1 MRFQNFRKK
10 ILATVAISALSAFSL
25 PLSAQAAPSDILFI
39 LDGSGSMWGQID
51 ARAKIET
58 AKTTM
63 ASLLDSTP
71 ADARIG
77 LMTYGTN
84 SKKSCTDVTVLNP
97 VGADRGAIKLSIA
110 GLTPLGKTPID
121 LALAMG
127 VKTLADTEPV
137 DTQKSVV
144 LISDGIETCDGDP
157 CSVAGLAQSAGV
169 AMKVHVVGFD
179 VDQDARAQLEC
190 IAKAGGGQYFNAS
203 DTNGFQR
210 AMQAVVQVA
219 QAEAPKTEPAPAP
232 SPTPT
237 PTPTPVVEPFFVDE
251 FDGED
256 LGEHW
261 VMTTPNEDNY
271 IVEDGS
277 LLMVASKKQGF
288 HTKDPQNL
296 LKFGPK
302 MPKGDW
308 DIKANVRFDAQT
320 GRDSLWFGLF
330 KDTDNY
336 MGIQYY
342 YKAGDTCSLLQ
353 ARLHKVAKGEKAKF
367 DATVAGSNACGWG
380 KDGVKEAVAAQADQG
395 VVLTLSKR
403 GRKYFA
409 SASLVGSD
417 TVYTT
422 EPMTSLRLPGQPALT
437 IGKFDSADGE
447 VVNLFDRFEIIE
459 IKK

>member
-1 MRFQNFRKK
+1 MRFRNFRTQ
-10 ILATVAISALSAFSL
+10 ILATTAVAFVSAFSL
-25 PLSAQAAPSDILFI
+25 PLTAQAAASDILFI

-51 ARAKIET
+51 ATAKIET
-58 AKTTM
+58 AKNTM
-63 ASLLDSTP
+63 AGLLDSTP

-77 LMTYGTN
+77 LMTYGTT
-84 SKKSCTDVTVLNP
+84 SKKSCTDVIVLNP
-97 VGADRGAIKLSIA
+97 VGADRNAIKQSVAALK
-110 GLTPLGKTPID
+110 PLGKTPID
-121 LALAMG
+121 LALTMG
-127 VKTLADTEPV
+127 VKTLADTEPA

-157 CSVAGLAQSAGV
+157 CSVAGLAQSSGV

-203 DTNGFQR
+203 DTNGFQQ

-219 QAEAPKTEPAPAP
+219 QAAATPKAEPEPAPAP
-232 SPTPT
+232 A
-237 PTPTPVVEPFFVDE
+237 PVAESILVDE

-256 LGEHW
+256 LQEHW
-261 VMTTPNEDNY
+261 TMANPNADNY

-277 LLMVASKKQGF
+277 LLMIASRKQGF
-288 HTKDPQNL
+288 HTKAPQNL

-308 DIKANVRFDAQT
+308 DIKVTARFDAQT

-336 MGIQYY
+336 MGIHYY
-342 YKAGDTCSLLQ
+342 HKSGDPCSLLQ

-367 DATVAGSNACGWG
+367 DATVAGSSACGWG
-380 KDGVKEAVAAQADQG
+380 TDGVKEAVAGQADQG

-409 SASLVGSD
+409 NATLVGSD
-417 TVYTT
+417 ISVTT
-422 EPMTSLRLPGQPALT
+422 EPMTSLGLPGQPALT

-447 VVNLFDRFEIIE
+447 VVNLLDRFEIIE

>member
-1 MRFQNFRKK
+1 MRFQNVRKRV
-10 ILATVAISALSAFSL
+10 LASVAVSAFSAFSL

-51 ARAKIET
+51 AKAKIET

-63 ASLLDSTP
+63 TNLLDSTP

-77 LMTYGTN
+77 LMTYGTT

-97 VGADRGAIKLSIA
+97 VGADRGSIKRSVA

-157 CSVAGLAQSAGV
+157 CSVAGLAKSAGV

-190 IAKAGGGQYFNAS
+190 IADAGGGRYFNAS
-203 DTNGFQR
+203 DTNGFQQ
-210 AMQAVVQVA
+210 AMLAVVQVA
-219 QAEAPKTEPAPAP
+219 QAEPAKTEPEPAPAP
-232 SPTPT
+232 VATS
-237 PTPTPVVEPFFVDE
+237 FFVDD

-261 VMTTPNEDNY
+261 TMTTPNEDNF

-277 LLMVASKKQGF
+277 LLMVTSKKQGF
-288 HTKDPQNL
+288 NSKDPQNL

-308 DIKANVRFDAQT
+308 DMKATINFDAQT
-320 GRDSLWFGLF
+320 GRDSVWFGLF
-330 KDTDNY
+330 KDAQNF
-336 MGIQYY
+336 MAIQHY
-342 YKAGDTCSLLQ
+342 YKTGNPCSILQ
-353 ARLHKVAKGEKAKF
+353 TRLHKFSKGERTKF
-367 DATVAGSNACGWG
+367 DATVAGSSACGWG
-380 KDGVKEAVAAQADQG
+380 KDGVKEAVVAQAEEG
-395 VVLTLSKR
+395 IVLTLSKR

-417 TVYTT
+417 AVYTT
-422 EPMTSLRLPGQPALT
+422 EPMTSLRLPGQPALV
-437 IGKFDSADGE
+437 IGKFDGADGE

-459 IKK
+459 VK

>member
-1 MRFQNFRKK
+1 MHFQNLRKK
-10 ILATVAISALSAFSL
+10 VLATAAVSALSAFSL

-51 ARAKIET
+51 AKAKIET

-77 LMTYGTN
+77 LMTYGTT

-97 VGADRGAIKLSIA
+97 VGADRGAIKQSVA

-157 CSVAGLAQSAGV
+157 CSVAGLAKSAGV

-190 IAKAGGGQYFNAS
+190 IANAGGGQYFNAS
-203 DTNGFQR
+203 DTNGFQK

-219 QAEAPKTEPAPAP
+219 QAEAPKTEPQPAPAP
-232 SPTPT
+232 
-237 PTPTPVVEPFFVDE
+237 TPVAEPFFVDD
-251 FDGED
+251 FDGEE

-261 VMTTPNEDNY
+261 TMTTPNEDNY

-277 LLMVASKKQGF
+277 LLMVTSKKQGF
-288 HTKDPQNL
+288 NTKDPQNL

-308 DIKANVRFDAQT
+308 DIKAKVNYDAQT

-330 KDTDNY
+330 KDAGNF
-336 MGIQYY
+336 MAIQYY
-342 YKAGDTCSLLQ
+342 HKAGNPCSILQ
-353 ARLHKVAKGEKAKF
+353 TRLHKFAKGEKTKF
-367 DATVAGSNACGWG
+367 DKTVAGSSACGWG
-380 KDGVKEAVAAQADQG
+380 KDGVKEALAAQADQG

-417 TVYTT
+417 AVYTT
-422 EPMTSLRLPGQPALT
+422 EPMTSLRLPGQPALA
-437 IGKFDSADGE
+437 IGKFDNADGE

>member
-1 MRFQNFRKK
+1 MRFHNLRKR
-10 ILATVAISALSAFSL
+10 ILTTAAVSALSALSL

-51 ARAKIET
+51 AKAKIET

-63 ASLLDSTP
+63 ANLLDSTP

-77 LMTYGTN
+77 LMTYGTT

-97 VGADRGAIKLSIA
+97 VGADRGSIKRSVA

-157 CSVAGLAQSAGV
+157 CSVAGLAKSAGV

-190 IAKAGGGQYFNAS
+190 IANAGGGRYFNAS
-203 DTNGFQR
+203 DTNGFQQ

-219 QAEAPKTEPAPAP
+219 QAEPAKTEPEPAPAP
-232 SPTPT
+232 VATS
-237 PTPTPVVEPFFVDE
+237 FFVDD
-251 FDGED
+251 FDGEE

-261 VMTTPNEDNY
+261 TMTNANEDNF

-277 LLMVASKKQGF
+277 LLMVMSKKQGF
-288 HTKDPQNL
+288 HTKEPQNL
-296 LKFGPK
+296 LKFAPK

-308 DIKANVRFDAQT
+308 DMKATVNFDAQT

-330 KDTDNY
+330 KDAQNF
-336 MGIQYY
+336 MAIQHY
-342 YKAGDTCSLLQ
+342 YKRKPLLAPADT
-353 ARLHKVAKGEKAKF
+353 
-367 DATVAGSNACGWG
+367 
-380 KDGVKEAVAAQADQG
+380 
-395 VVLTLSKR
+395 
-403 GRKYFA
+403 
-409 SASLVGSD
+409 
-417 TVYTT
+417 
-422 EPMTSLRLPGQPALT
+422 PA
-437 IGKFDSADGE
+437 
-447 VVNLFDRFEIIE
+447 
-459 IKK
+459 

>member
-1 MRFQNFRKK
+1 MRFQNYRKK
-10 ILATVAISALSAFSL
+10 ALATAAVSALSAFSL
-25 PLSAQAAPSDILFI
+25 SLPAHATPSDILFI

-51 ARAKIET
+51 AKAKIET

-71 ADARIG
+71 SDARIG
-77 LMTYGTN
+77 LMTYGTT

-97 VGADRGAIKLSIA
+97 VGADRSAIKQSVA

-127 VKTLADTEPV
+127 VKTLADTEPA

-157 CSVAGLAQSAGV
+157 CSVAGLAKSTGV

-190 IAKAGGGQYFNAS
+190 IANAGGGQYFNAS
-203 DTNGFQR
+203 DTDGFEQ

-219 QAEAPKTEPAPAP
+219 QAKAPKAGKQPAPAP
-232 SPTPT
+232 A
-237 PTPTPVVEPFFVDE
+237 PVATPFFVDE

-261 VMTTPNEDNY
+261 SMTNPNEDNY

-277 LLMVASKKQGF
+277 LLMVASRKQGF
-288 HTKDPQNL
+288 RAKDPQNL
-296 LKFGPK
+296 LKFSPK

-308 DIKANVRFDAQT
+308 DMKATVNFDAQT
-320 GRDSLWFGLF
+320 GRDNLWFGLF
-330 KDTDNY
+330 KDAKNFIA
-336 MGIQYY
+336 IQHY
-342 YKAGDTCSLLQ
+342 YKSGNPCSLVQ
-353 ARLHKVAKGEKAKF
+353 TRLHKFSKGEKTKF
-367 DATVAGSNACGWG
+367 DATVAGSKACGWG
-380 KDGVKEAVAAQADQG
+380 KDGVKEAVAAQAETG

-409 SASLVGSD
+409 SSSLVGSD
-417 TVYTT
+417 AVYTT
-422 EPMTSLRLPGQPALT
+422 EPMTSLRLPGQPAFA
-437 IGKFDSADGE
+437 IGKFDNADGE

-459 IKK
+459 IGK